1 MWGEVTR
8 PHVSLLVFA
17 LLLLPYAYFNYPEG
31 WNQLSR
37 LAELHAIVNKGSVS
51 IDAYHDLTGDKAL
64 VDGHYYSEKAPAI
77 AVLAL
82 PVFSATVM
90 VQRAFGIDPDRQNG
104 WHVSEW
110 ITTVGSV
117 GTIAALGGVA
127 FFWLLARSMSAES
140 ALVGTAAVFLGTLVW
155 PYATALFAHA
165 GTVGLLSIALALILD
180 VEQADYKRQAIA
192 GLCAGLAVAS
202 EYPAVIGAAALAV
215 LALRAGPAVAFRFCV
230 AALPAALLIMTK
242 NYLVTGSPWMVS
254 YGSNPEFP
262 GETPAANFGHH
273 WPTLESLHGVLFS
286 EYRGLFF
293 WSPVLLMAIP
303 GLMYLSRTAPFVAA
317 CVAGAIILQVMQAAG
332 FYRWWGGNAVG
343 ARYMS
348 PAIPFLGYAAAHGIK
363 WFPKIGT
370 TLAAVSVGLMAMVV
384 AIDIAPIE
392 DIKRPLMDLY
402 LPRLQAGEFAPNLG
416 TALGLPPL
424 TSVDLIAIVSLL
436 IGAEIW
442 RRTVAES
449 AGRVDRSE
457 PPAASPPA
465 SPNNWPGP
473 ARDV

>member
-8 PHVSLLVFA
+8 PHVSFLVFA
-17 LLLLPYAYFNYPEG
+17 FLLLPYAYFNYPEG
-31 WNQLSR
+31 WNQVSR

-51 IDAYHDLTGDKAL
+51 IDAYHELTGDKAL
-64 VDGHYYSEKAPAI
+64 VNGHYYSEKAPAT

-90 VQRAFGIDPDRQNG
+90 IQRAIGVDPDRHKG
-104 WHVSEW
+104 WFVSEW

-117 GTIAALGGVA
+117 GIIAALGGVM
-127 FFWLLARSMSAES
+127 FFRLLRRSMSGETAF
-140 ALVGTAAVFLGTLVW
+140 VGTAAVFLGTLVW

-165 GTVGLLSIALALILD
+165 GTVGLLSIALALIVD
-180 VEQADYKRQAIA
+180 VEQTDRKRQMIA

-202 EYPAVIGAAALAV
+202 EYPAVIGAAALTA
-215 LALRAGPAVAFRFCV
+215 LALRAGPSVALRFCL

-242 NYLVTGSPWMVS
+242 NYLVTGSALTVS
-254 YGSNPEFP
+254 YGTNPNFQ
-262 GETPAANFGHH
+262 GETPADNFGHH

-303 GLMYLSRTAPFVAA
+303 GLMYLSRTAPVVAA
-317 CVAGAIILQVMQAAG
+317 CIGGAIALQMLQAAG
-332 FYRWWGGNAVG
+332 FYRWWGGNSVG

-370 TLAAVSVGLMAMVV
+370 TLAAVSVAMMAMVV
-384 AIDIAPIE
+384 SIDIAPIE
-392 DIKRPLMDLY
+392 DIKRPLMEIY
-402 LPRLQAGEFAPNLG
+402 LPRLQSGEFAPNLG
-416 TALGLPPL
+416 TAIGLPPL

-442 RRTVAES
+442 RRSVTES
-449 AGRVDRSE
+449 AGRVDIAE
-457 PPAASPPA
+457 PPAASPHDR
-465 SPNNWPGP
+465 PGP
-473 ARDV
+473 ARNV